1 MLLLCWGR
9 GRKCNQNTERKKER
23 PMDITKLCESEESF
37 YAFDKV
43 WKEEMS
49 TPKA

>member
-1 MLLLCWGR
+1 
-9 GRKCNQNTERKKER
+9 
-23 PMDITKLCESEESF
+23 MDITKLCESEESF

-49 TPKA
+49 TPKAWIFQGIGFWL